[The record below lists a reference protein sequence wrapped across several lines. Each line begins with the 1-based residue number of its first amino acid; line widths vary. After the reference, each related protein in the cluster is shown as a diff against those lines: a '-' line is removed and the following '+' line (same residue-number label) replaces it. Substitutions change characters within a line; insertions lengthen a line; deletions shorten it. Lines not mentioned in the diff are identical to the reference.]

1 MNWLR
6 KVKLNWRFTAGWLAI
21 AAAAGGLE
29 LWALLDSGTGDTLS
43 EAIWFGLGR
52 QPLLRFVGLG
62 GAAWPGQRRRRPMI
76 S

>member
-6 KVKLNWRFTAGWLAI
+6 KVKLNWRFAAGWLAI

-43 EAIWFGLGR
+43 ELIWFGLGSH
-52 QPLLRFVGLG
+52 PLAWFVGLG
-62 GAAWPGQRRRRPMI
+62 VAAWLGRHLFLGKR
-76 S
+76 